1 MNRFQIYIF
10 ILFIFISAQ
19 SIAQVQVNIERSSKI
34 ETIDGQRFYLHIV
47 KKGQTAYSLS
57 KAYGVRVDDIYKY
70 NPGTDKGLALDQ
82 ELRIPYRERI
92 IVKPSVSQDSLTS
105 DSSFIFHKVTVGET
119 LYHITKVYNVNQ
131 DVLVQYNPDL
141 TSDLHPGDII
151 KIPTQNKLVSEKAK
165 ALYPNIINYKV
176 KRKDNYYRLKNKFA
190 VSQEQLEQLNPQL
203 RKSGLQKGE
212 IILMPSGLK
221 KLDTIPTYVD
231 IFPDTVPTN
240 DSLSV
245 VDTQSLINCDST
257 WLHNDTFRIALMIP
271 FYSELESE
279 IRTSS
284 AYYSKG
290 ANSYKSFRFIQFYE
304 GFLMALDSIKQLG
317 FNAEVYIYDTE
328 GDTATTRMITEK
340 PEFQSLDLVIGPL
353 FHENVKIVLKAGKS
367 NNLKVVSPFSRNM
380 DLVSGCSNLIKLAP
394 NVQSIVQNSC
404 QWVVDSLPHSRI
416 MVLHDGSKNEKEIV
430 ELIKESFSIHAGQ
443 GIDTNEVFIYSYK
456 DNGSKKL
463 INNLSKD
470 RNNVLINLSN
480 NEAQISNFVRELY
493 SKTEDY
499 NIYLIGSELNWRR
512 FETLEVK
519 YLVSLHLTQCT
530 SHFVDHSD
538 TIVEQFETRFIEKYK
553 TVPNAYAYNGFDISW
568 FFMNALLNYGV
579 DFEDCM
585 NNLEINNMST
595 EYHFKQ
601 NGKGAYENSYLNMY
615 QYNDFRVINKK
626 PNKHERR

>member
-1 MNRFQIYIF
+1 MSRFQIYIF
-10 ILFIFISAQ
+10 ILFIFISVQ
-19 SIAQVQVNIERSSKI
+19 SIAQVQVDIERSSKI

-57 KAYGVRVDDIYKY
+57 KAYGVRVADIYKY

-92 IVKPSVSQDSLTS
+92 IVKPSVSQDSLS
-105 DSSFIFHKVTVGET
+105 ADSSFIYHKVAAGET

-151 KIPTQNKLVSEKAK
+151 KIPTQDKLVSEKAK

-176 KRKDNYYRLKNKFA
+176 KRKDNYYRLKDKFA

-203 RKSGLQKGE
+203 KKSGLQKGE
-212 IILMPSGLK
+212 IILVPSGLK

-231 IFPDTVPTN
+231 IYPDTVPTN
-240 DSLSV
+240 DSLSE
-245 VDTQSLINCDST
+245 VDMQALINCDST

-317 FNAEVYIYDTE
+317 FNAEVYVYDTE
-328 GDTATTRMITEK
+328 GDTATTRTITEK
-340 PEFQSLDLVIGPL
+340 PEFQNLDLVIGPL
-353 FHENVKIVLKAGKS
+353 FHENVKIVLKAGKA
-367 NNLKVVSPFSRNM
+367 NDLKVVSPFSRNM
-380 DLVSGCSNLIKLAP
+380 DLVSTCSNLIKLAP
-394 NVQSIVQNSC
+394 NVESIVQNSC
-404 QWVVDSLPHSRI
+404 QWVADSLPNSRI
-416 MVLHDGSKNEKEIV
+416 MVVHDGSKSEKEVV
-430 ELIKESFSIHAGQ
+430 ELIKESFSFHAGQ

-456 DNGSKKL
+456 NKGSEKL

-530 SHFVDHSD
+530 SHFVDQTD
-538 TIVEQFETRFIEKYK
+538 TIVEQFETRYIKKYK
-553 TVPNAYAYNGFDISW
+553 TVPNAYAYNGFDIGW
-568 FFMNALLNYGV
+568 FFMNALFNYGV
-579 DFEDCM
+579 DFEACM
-585 NNLEINNMST
+585 NKLEINNMST

-601 NGKGAYENSYLNMY
+601 NGEGAYENSYLNMY
-615 QYNDFRVINKK
+615 QYDDFKVINKK
-626 PNKHERR
+626 AK

>member
-240 DSLSV
+240 DSLRV

-380 DLVSGCSNLIKLAP
+380 DLVSSCSNLIKLAP

-519 YLVSLHLTQCT
+519 YLVGLHLTQCA

-538 TIVEQFETRFIEKYK
+538 TIVEQFETRFIERYK

-601 NGKGAYENSYLNMY
+601 NGEGAYENSYLNIY
-615 QYNDFRVINKK
+615 QYDDFRVVNKK
-626 PNKHERR
+626 AK

>member
-240 DSLSV
+240 DSLRV

-499 NIYLIGSELNWRR
+499 NIYLIGSELNWGR

>member
-240 DSLSV
+240 DSLRV

-380 DLVSGCSNLIKLAP
+380 DLVSSCSNLIKLAP

-519 YLVSLHLTQCT
+519 YLVSLHLTQCA

-538 TIVEQFETRFIEKYK
+538 TIVEQFETRFIERYK

-601 NGKGAYENSYLNMY
+601 NGEGAYENSYLNIY
-615 QYNDFRVINKK
+615 QYDDFRVVNKK
-626 PNKHERR
+626 AK